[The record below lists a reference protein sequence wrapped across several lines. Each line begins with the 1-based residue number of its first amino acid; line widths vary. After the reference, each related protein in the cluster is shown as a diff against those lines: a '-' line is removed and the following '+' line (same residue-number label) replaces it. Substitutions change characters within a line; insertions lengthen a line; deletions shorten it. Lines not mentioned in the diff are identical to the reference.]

1 MPELIVVNIATY
13 TVYDTIKDN
22 ETKEELLERANLAKQ
37 EEIAC
42 WTKNCKEYPE
52 TESFQTYLKQ
62 AKETEYKI
70 MTWDEFEKGQRDY
83 LLHDKIKEI
92 TEDEYNEMLNMG

>member
-1 MPELIVVNIATY
+1 MPELIAVNTAAY
-13 TVYDTIKDN
+13 TVYNTLKDN

-62 AKETEYKI
+62 AAN
-70 MTWDEFEKGQRDY
+70 MEKA
-83 LLHDKIKEI
+83 
-92 TEDEYNEMLNMG
+92 T